1 MGSFYERVN
10 KKSTLVDDREDA
22 ISRQT
27 IDKWIFRLLLVL
39 LGFMP
44 LVVLANIE
52 EVVSPLVS
60 NISVLTSGVK
70 GELFTH
76 YKAFIVIIIT
86 VITGLML
93 LAKIIFM
100 NGTIHK
106 TWVNYIL
113 GAFVVAIVLSTIFSP
128 NITIALNGQYN
139 RSDGAIS
146 WLCYVALMF
155 IAMNI
160 EYPKK
165 VVNYVMYAMMP
176 FVYINLYIITMN
188 FYGKDLLQQAWL
200 QKFVS
205 MTLPEGANLGE
216 GSQLVGTLNQWN
228 YMSGM
233 FAMMTVMYIA
243 FAITSKK
250 WADVVV
256 GAVTA
261 GAAIAVMWMSL
272 STSGFLT
279 VAVLSVVLLVALF
292 KVEHK
297 KQAFTALAIFVVIS
311 AGSFHVLANK
321 NEHVWNESFGYV
333 IKKNPYAQPI
343 ETTFNFTNKA
353 YASDASLQLPV
364 LPDWGV
370 SAGTGRAYIWGKGL
384 DLVKE
389 RPLLGYGGDSFMYNF
404 PHYNIDARAGIRSEH
419 TITDKPHNTYVGVL
433 YGFGVIA
440 FIAILVL
447 LVKVG
452 STLIISVFKKSWAI
466 FVVSMTATAYFAQS
480 MFNDS
485 LPGTSAIAFVLIG
498 IVIALTLTEKEGTLE
513 HGRNN

>member
-27 IDKWIFRLLLVL
+27 VDKWIFRLLLVL

-60 NISVLTSGVK
+60 NLSVLTSGAK

-93 LAKIIFM
+93 LAKIVFM
-100 NGTIHK
+100 NGTIRK
-106 TWVNYIL
+106 TWVNYVL

-146 WLCYVALMF
+146 WLCYIALMF

-165 VVNYVMYAMMP
+165 VINYVMYAMMP
-176 FVYINLYIITMN
+176 FVYINLFIITMN

-200 QKFVS
+200 KKFVS
-205 MTLPEGANLGE
+205 ITLPEGASLGE

-250 WADVVV
+250 WSDVVI

-261 GAAIAVMWMSL
+261 GAATAVMWMSL

-279 VAVLSVVLLVALF
+279 VAVLSVVLLIALF
-292 KVEHK
+292 RVEHK
-297 KQAFTALAIFVVIS
+297 KQAFAALTIFVIIAAS
-311 AGSFHVLANK
+311 SFHVLANK
-321 NEHVWNESFGYV
+321 NQAVWTESFGF
-333 IKKNPYAQPI
+333 IFENNPYAEPI
-343 ETTFNFTNKA
+343 EATFDFTRKA
-353 YASDASLQLPV
+353 YASDESLELPT
-364 LPDWGV
+364 LPNSSI
-370 SAGTGRAYIWGKGL
+370 SAGTGRVYIWEK
-384 DLVKE
+384 
-389 RPLLGYGGDSFMYNF
+389 SF
-404 PHYNIDARAGIRSEH
+404 
-419 TITDKPHNTYVGVL
+419 
-433 YGFGVIA
+433 
-440 FIAILVL
+440 
-447 LVKVG
+447 
-452 STLIISVFKKSWAI
+452 
-466 FVVSMTATAYFAQS
+466 
-480 MFNDS
+480 
-485 LPGTSAIAFVLIG
+485 
-498 IVIALTLTEKEGTLE
+498 
-513 HGRNN
+513 